1 MKGCNEKN
9 RQRQQRK
16 NVAIERRVKTK
27 TGGGVTENSKKEKKV
42 ICFYQDSLHEV
53 EVEPQRGN
61 SEEWLKTEW
70 NRR

>member
-27 TGGGVTENSKKEKKV
+27 TENSKKEKKV
-42 ICFYQDSLHEV
+42 ISFYQDSLHEV

-61 SEEWLKTEW
+61 GEE
-70 NRR
+70 